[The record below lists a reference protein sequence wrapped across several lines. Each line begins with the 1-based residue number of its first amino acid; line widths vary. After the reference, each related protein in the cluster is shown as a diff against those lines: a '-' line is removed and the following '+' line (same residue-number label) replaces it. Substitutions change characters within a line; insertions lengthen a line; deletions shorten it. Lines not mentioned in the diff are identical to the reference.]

1 MLRRVTA
8 AIVRNW
14 RLTSRHE
21 PSQRISHGRQASG
34 SPTTLKLCAA
44 PPRNATFLGLL
55 VVSILASWTTPIT
68 HWSSIVGKA
77 QANELTWESPN
88 LRSVAVMPFIN
99 LSGDSTSDF
108 FAVGVAEDLASDL
121 AQIRRLH
128 VTDFNVSSHHGGA
141 AFDAKTAAEEL
152 GVRYLVTGGV
162 SWNGEFVR
170 VDVALVSAKIGKRV
184 WTGQYSGMLQN
195 ISKFELSVVDGI
207 ATYLTSPLTI
217 QERLKFYARS
227 YTREPSAY
235 VAVLRGKALL
245 RRSGAGSLKRAHRSF
260 EVATQ
265 LDPNY
270 EKAHVLLG
278 HTYFLTSRFEDCLKT
293 ADRRV
298 AHDLTI
304 VAIQIVRAKCYGG
317 LGRVEEAKRAGA
329 EILRADPHF
338 TIGRYSRSLPYG
350 ERSDLEKVFRALSMA
365 GLPE

>member
-21 PSQRISHGRQASG
+21 PSQRLSHGRQASG
-34 SPTTLKLCAA
+34 SPTTLKFCAA
-44 PPRNATFLGLL
+44 PPGNATFLGLL
-55 VVSILASWTTPIT
+55 VVSILASWTTPVT

-170 VDVALVSAKIGKRV
+170 VNVELVSAKTGKQV

-195 ISKFELSVVDGI
+195 ISWFELELAKHRVE
-207 ATYLTSPLTI
+207 LTS
-217 QERLKFYARS
+217 K
-227 YTREPSAY
+227 PSTSSLAISF
-235 VAVLRGKALL
+235 RKATSL
-245 RRSGAGSLKRAHRSF
+245 GATSLS
-260 EVATQ
+260 
-265 LDPNY
+265 
-270 EKAHVLLG
+270 
-278 HTYFLTSRFEDCLKT
+278 
-293 ADRRV
+293 
-298 AHDLTI
+298 
-304 VAIQIVRAKCYGG
+304 
-317 LGRVEEAKRAGA
+317 
-329 EILRADPHF
+329 
-338 TIGRYSRSLPYG
+338 
-350 ERSDLEKVFRALSMA
+350 
-365 GLPE
+365 

>member
-8 AIVRNW
+8 AIVRNR

-21 PSQRISHGRQASG
+21 PSQRILHGRQASG
-34 SPTTLKLCAA
+34 SLTTLKFCAA

-55 VVSILASWTTPIT
+55 VVSILASGMTPIT
-68 HWSSIVGKA
+68 LWSSIVRKA

-99 LSGDSTSDF
+99 LSGDSESDF
-108 FAVGVAEDLASDL
+108 FAVGIAENLASSL
-121 AQIRRLH
+121 ARIRRLH
-128 VTDFNVSSHHGGA
+128 VTGFNVSSHHGGA
-141 AFDAKTAAEEL
+141 AFDSKTAAEEL
-152 GVRYLVTGGV
+152 GVRYLVTGDV

-170 VDVALVSAKIGKRV
+170 VKAELISAKTGKQV
-184 WTGQYSGMLQN
+184 WTRQYSGTLPH
-195 ISKFELSVVDGI
+195 IFWFELSVVDGI
-207 ATYLTSPLTI
+207 VTFLTSPLTL
-217 QERLKFYARS
+217 QERLKFYARNW
-227 YTREPSAY
+227 TREPSAY

-245 RRSGAGSLKRAHRSF
+245 RRSGADSLKRAHKSF

-270 EKAHVLLG
+270 GKAHVLLG

-293 ADRRV
+293 ANRRV
-298 AHDLTI
+298 THDLTI
-304 VAIQIVRAKCYGG
+304 VALQVLRAICYGG